1 MYVIPDVNCF
11 RDFSM
16 PLNDDIINCFVQENS
31 SDKIIKDEKLEESI
45 TKEDKIKLDT
55 LIGAEKTSN
64 YIDKQA
70 NKEKTKTYVT
80 GLKIKYSAKPKTK
93 K

>member
-16 PLNDDIINCFVQENS
+16 PLNDDIINCFAQENS

-45 TKEDKIKLDT
+45 TKEDKIILDRF
-55 LIGAEKTSN
+55 ISAEKTTN
-64 YIDKQA
+64 YIDKEASKQ
-70 NKEKTKTYVT
+70 KTKTYVT
-80 GLKIKYSAKPKTK
+80 GLKIKYSVKPKTK

>member
-1 MYVIPDVNCF
+1 MYIIPDTNSF

-16 PLNDDIINCFVQENS
+16 PLNDDIINCFAQENS
-31 SDKIIKDEKLEESI
+31 SDKIIKYEKLEESI

-55 LIGAEKTSN
+55 LIVAEKTSN

-70 NKEKTKTYVT
+70 NKEKTMTYVT